1 MNKLSGL
8 LNGLKKVAK
17 ISVYLL
23 AFVKILDFA
32 IATLD
37 DINPKPEEQKELENE

>member
-1 MNKLSGL
+1 MNKLNGL

-17 ISVYLL
+17 ISVYVL

-32 IATLD
+32 ISTLD
-37 DINPKPEEQKELENE
+37 EINPKPEEQKEVENE